1 MKFQFPCSLF
11 ARCSGSTNVVRVVAP
26 VAAWSLAFFG
36 AESAASRLRD
46 SRADSRA
53 CAVVMRRPLPLPPLP
68 LPPDVSNHA
77 CGQLKVPREKRR
89 LCDKSTRRVDVRG
102 VRLPSGDAIMAVA
115 VLMRLLL
122 AANLSFYARALPL
135 RVYEDTHPF
144 HAAS

>member
-1 MKFQFPCSLF
+1 MPNSLRG
-11 ARCSGSTNVVRVVAP
+11 ARY
-26 VAAWSLAFFG
+26 
-36 AESAASRLRD
+36 RLVN
-46 SRADSRA
+46 RANYDL
-53 CAVVMRRPLPLPPLP
+53 CAKCEAGPLERYPDPSFVFLKIPRPLPLPPLP

-122 AANLSFYARALPL
+122 PANLSFYARALPL